1 MYISVYMYSVAV
13 KSKPRIS
20 KLLNFRG
27 KRRLSHF
34 FVYDREIQEIYKAS
48 NHLSCRI
55 KIFSRIIKIY
65 LLPEIRGFDRNVL
78 SENEIRGFATV

>member
-13 KSKPRIS
+13 ESKPRIS
-20 KLLNFRG
+20 KLLNFREKEG
-27 KRRLSHF
+27 SHF
-34 FVYDREIQEIYKAS
+34 LYDREIQEIYKAS

-55 KIFSRIIKIY
+55 KIFSMVIKIY